1 MGALDQYEE
10 LHDPTSSVA
19 NSGALSSAANPSS
32 SPDQNDLQG
41 RKDIFNEA
49 TQRLLQARQQMQAP
63 YQGEDL
69 GALALSADM
78 GKASGMPVAEGY
90 TQGMLDKAKAE
101 QVQRDAQQVYQ
112 QQLSGMDTQAQ
123 LAKIMSNG
131 GSIQDTTALAGIT
144 GNDKLA
150 DTLIKQQTV
159 DQGKYLPIK
168 DSFGNVTGVL
178 NTKTGTMI
186 NPNSIAGI
194 MSNGKSVPTAPSADP
209 QIAAQQIL
217 EDVGTPLAPMMTRQ
231 DINGRNAQTTAY
243 QNAAIA
249 AKSMKQKLD
258 ELKAQ
263 DDKYWSGGAMGT
275 VNAAENYFGIDPF
288 GGAAARA
295 EADKAS
301 KGLANAFMQANVGA
315 KGSGI
320 RMVEFDA
327 GAVPN
332 ANMPKQARDDL
343 IAANKAIADSQIQ
356 RAAISNMYPRMH
368 IANVNAIMDKYEEM
382 NPPVLG
388 AGEDA
393 KPNPKWMTYKDWL
406 AAGRPNTAQIA
417 LTTKD
422 DNASTNKTSKTDNAP
437 QVLSAPP
444 AGNQRVKGQTYPT
457 PKGNMVWMGDHWTP
471 AGGQ

>member
-1 MGALDQYEE
+1 MGALDQYEDMYD
-10 LHDPTSSVA
+10 HSY
-19 NSGALSSAANPSS
+19 NGGALSASTAPVSQIDD
-32 SPDQNDLQG
+32 PNDIST
-41 RKDIFNEA
+41 RKDIFNQA

-63 YQGEDL
+63 YQGHDL
-69 GALALSADM
+69 GAEAF
-78 GKASGMPVAEGY
+78 ASGLTGSGANVS
-90 TQGMLDKAKAE
+90 DIISKAFGAQTAAE
-101 QVQRDAQQVYQ
+101 QKQREANQAYQ

-123 LAKIMSNG
+123 LAKILGSG
-131 GSIQDTTALAGIT
+131 GSIQDATALAGIT

-150 DTLIKQQTV
+150 DTLIKQQQV
-159 DQGKYLPIK
+159 EQGKYLPYK
-168 DSFGNVTGVL
+168 DSFGNTIGFL
-178 NTKTGTMI
+178 NTKSGQTVNLNGSSA
-186 NPNSIAGI
+186 NASI
-194 MSNGKSVPTAPSADP
+194 KSLDSKPSADP

-217 EDVGTPLAPMMTRQ
+217 EDVGTPMTPMVTRQ
-231 DINGRNAQTTAY
+231 DVTGRNAQTTAY
-243 QNAAIA
+243 QNAAMG
-249 AKSMKQKLD
+249 AKSLKQKLD
-258 ELKAQ
+258 ELKSQ
-263 DDKYWSGGAMGT
+263 DDKYWSGGAMGM
-275 VNAAENYFGIDPF
+275 VNSAENYFGVDPF

-332 ANMPKQARDDL
+332 ANMPKKARDDL
-343 IAANKAIADSQIQ
+343 IEANRAIADSQIQ

-406 AAGRPNTAQIA
+406 AAGRPNTAQMA

-422 DNASTNKTSKTDNAP
+422 DSASTNKTPKMNNNS
-437 QVLSAPP
+437 QILSAPP
-444 AGNQRVKGQTYPT
+444 AVEQRVKGQTYPT
-457 PKGNMVWMGDHWTP
+457 PKGNMTWMGDHWTP